1 MAWWRVSESKMNRK
15 NILPGVFL
23 AIVLAVILLTWGS
36 IGSAALTLGL
46 LLAGIFTA
54 LKKSLNR
61 DPDDYFDMDG

>member
-1 MAWWRVSESKMNRK
+1 MSSK
-15 NILPGVFL
+15 NILLGVFL
-23 AIVLAVILLTWGS
+23 AAVLAVIVLTWGS

-46 LLAGIFTA
+46 LLAGIFLT

>member
-1 MAWWRVSESKMNRK
+1 MSHRNLLLGIV
-15 NILPGVFL
+15 L

-46 LLAGIFTA
+46 LLAGIFIA

-61 DPDDYFDMDG
+61 DPDDYYI

>member
-1 MAWWRVSESKMNRK
+1 MNRK
-15 NILPGVFL
+15 NILPGIFL
-23 AIVLAVILLTWGS
+23 AAVLAVIILTWGS

-46 LLAGIFTA
+46 LLGGIFLA